1 MDWSGRKDLHLWKWA
16 STLKCAWALGLVM
29 VRQNR
34 VPSSGSCSSFVFQG
48 NGVLLAEPA
57 GIHSVENCVILN
69 DKRCYRSKVDIK
81 AIGCS
86 AVNSRCS
93 SKRPLGSKDTGCE
106 SVHCV

>member
-1 MDWSGRKDLHLWKWA
+1 
-16 STLKCAWALGLVM
+16 M
-29 VRQNR
+29 VQQNW
-34 VPSSGSCSSFVFQG
+34 VPSLGSCSGSVFQG

-57 GIHSVENCVILN
+57 GIHSVDNCVMLN
-69 DKRCYRSKVDIK
+69 DKRCYRSKVAVK

-106 SVHCV
+106 SVFTVCELGCRCSYSQEDIGKG